1 MKKGKVKIVNKGQ
14 KFDENRYKFLLDDFD
29 KDGVANVDDKFPF
42 DKGKTGFVEGS
53 PLSESLTNLIDI
65 KSKLDDTMY
74 DAVDK
79 IVEFSPSSDV
89 YARTKTPFSILNKLV
104 KKRLLDPNKGLTDL
118 VGTTIA
124 VDDYSELK
132 KVQNKINNG
141 ELGVVLEEED
151 FYENP
156 NDGYK
161 AIHYIILVDGNQ
173 IEVQLK
179 TKRAKEIGEIT
190 HKAYKKG
197 GIDVENAEYLSDIVE
212 KADKGEESSI
222 QLYDGLI
229 KDKEEISKMV
239 TKKMEDGGALSEL
252 DDLLKESSYEGTS
265 QPLTYSVTNT
275 GTTPA
280 SASIS
285 PVSVMSK
292 GGEVKWKKNIG
303 FDGWSSNMENES
315 AFDNEG
321 GYISESGN
329 WKIYKANIEETE
341 FGFKR
346 VGDWSVY
353 RKDELYGDF
362 KTLKEAKDYVNTW
375 IEYNPQDYKKG
386 GQIND
391 IKTLLDKI
399 ESNYCQNLEC
409 DGSTRI
415 LNYLGKQEGIY
426 MQPKFGAIYLEK
438 DGDIINGFEPHFWNE
453 FTLDGKTYIID
464 YKAQMWLGKE
474 APHGVFE
481 LKEANDMGWKYLGDS
496 VSLDDK
502 ITKLAFNL

>member
-292 GGEVKWKKNIG
+292 GGG
-303 FDGWSSNMENES
+303 
-315 AFDNEG
+315 
-321 GYISESGN
+321 
-329 WKIYKANIEETE
+329 
-341 FGFKR
+341 
-346 VGDWSVY
+346 
-353 RKDELYGDF
+353 
-362 KTLKEAKDYVNTW
+362 
-375 IEYNPQDYKKG
+375 
-386 GQIND
+386 
-391 IKTLLDKI
+391 
-399 ESNYCQNLEC
+399 
-409 DGSTRI
+409 
-415 LNYLGKQEGIY
+415 
-426 MQPKFGAIYLEK
+426 
-438 DGDIINGFEPHFWNE
+438 
-453 FTLDGKTYIID
+453 
-464 YKAQMWLGKE
+464 
-474 APHGVFE
+474 
-481 LKEANDMGWKYLGDS
+481 
-496 VSLDDK
+496 
-502 ITKLAFNL
+502 

>member
-1 MKKGKVKIVNKGQ
+1 MKGKVKIVNKGQ
-14 KFDENRYKFLLDDFD
+14 KFDENRYQFLLDDFD
-29 KDGVANVDDKFPF
+29 KDGVANVDDRFPF
-42 DKGKTGFVEGS
+42 DKDKTGFVEGS

-161 AIHYIILVDGNQ
+161 AIHYIVLVDGNQ

-197 GIDVENAEYLSDIVE
+197 GIDVKNAEYLSDIVE

-222 QLYDGLI
+222 ELYNGLI
-229 KDKEEISKMV
+229 KDKEEIAKMV
-239 TKKMEDGGALSEL
+239 TKKMADGGALAEL

-265 QPLTYSVTNT
+265 QPLTFSVTNT

-285 PVSVMSK
+285 PVSVMAK
-292 GGEVKWKKNIG
+292 GGDIRKEKLW
-303 FDGWSSNMENES
+303 NER
-315 AFDNEG
+315 
-321 GYISESGN
+321 GYEYTYLDTLTPKELQSL
-329 WKIYKANIEETE
+329 YDTE
-341 FGFKR
+341 F
-346 VGDWSVY
+346 Y
-353 RKDELYGDF
+353 YDF
-362 KTLKEAKDYVNTW
+362 EDDVK
-375 IEYNPQDYKKG
+375 DYKKG

-426 MQPKFGAIYLEK
+426 MQPKFGAIYFEK

-453 FTLDGKTYIID
+453 FTLDGKKYIID

-481 LKEANDMGWKYLGDS
+481 LKQANDMGYKYLGDS

>member
-1 MKKGKVKIVNKGQ
+1 MKGKVKIVNKGQ
-14 KFDENRYKFLLDDFD
+14 KFDENRYQFLLDDFD
-29 KDGVANVDDKFPF
+29 KDGVANVDDRFPF
-42 DKGKTGFVEGS
+42 DKDKTGFVEGS

-161 AIHYIILVDGNQ
+161 AIHYIVLVDGNQ

-197 GIDVENAEYLSDIVE
+197 GIDVKNAEYLSDIVE

-222 QLYDGLI
+222 ELYNGLI
-229 KDKEEISKMV
+229 KDKEEIAKMV
-239 TKKMEDGGALSEL
+239 TKKMADGGALAEL

-265 QPLTYSVTNT
+265 QPLTFSVTNT

-285 PVSVMSK
+285 PVSVMAK
-292 GGEVKWKKNIG
+292 GGDIRKEKLW
-303 FDGWSSNMENES
+303 NER
-315 AFDNEG
+315 
-321 GYISESGN
+321 GYEYTYLDTLTPKELQSL
-329 WKIYKANIEETE
+329 YDTE
-341 FGFKR
+341 F
-346 VGDWSVY
+346 Y
-353 RKDELYGDF
+353 YDF
-362 KTLKEAKDYVNTW
+362 EDDVK
-375 IEYNPQDYKKG
+375 DYKKG

-415 LNYLGKQEGIY
+415 LNYLGKQEGIN

-453 FTLDGKTYIID
+453 FTLDGKKYIID

-481 LKEANDMGWKYLGDS
+481 LKQANDMGYKYLGDS

>member
-1 MKKGKVKIVNKGQ
+1 MKGKVKIVNEGQ

-197 GIDVENAEYLSDIVE
+197 GIDVKNAEYLSEIVE

-222 QLYDGLI
+222 ELYNGLI
-229 KDKEEISKMV
+229 KDKEEIAKMV

-285 PVSVMSK
+285 PVSVM
-292 GGEVKWKKNIG
+292 
-303 FDGWSSNMENES
+303 
-315 AFDNEG
+315 A
-321 GYISESGN
+321 
-329 WKIYKANIEETE
+329 
-341 FGFKR
+341 
-346 VGDWSVY
+346 
-353 RKDELYGDF
+353 
-362 KTLKEAKDYVNTW
+362 
-375 IEYNPQDYKKG
+375 KG
-386 GQIND
+386 GQIKD

-426 MQPKFGAIYLEK
+426 MQPKFGAIYFEK

-453 FTLDGKTYIID
+453 FTLDGKKYIID
-464 YKAQMWLGKE
+464 YKAQMWLGNE

>member
-29 KDGVANVDDKFPF
+29 KDGTANVDDKYPF
-42 DKGKTGFVEGS
+42 DKNKTGFVEGS
-53 PLSESLTNLIDI
+53 PLSESIINLIDI
-65 KSKLDDTMY
+65 KTKLDDTMY

-79 IVEFSPSSDV
+79 IVKFSPSSDV

-161 AIHYIILVDGNQ
+161 AIHYILLVDGNQ

-197 GIDVENAEYLSDIVE
+197 GIDVANAEYLSDIVE

-229 KDKEEISKMV
+229 KDKEEIAKMV
-239 TKKMEDGGALSEL
+239 TKKMADGGALSEL

-265 QPLTYSVTNT
+265 QPFTFSVSNS

-285 PVSVMSK
+285 PVSVM
-292 GGEVKWKKNIG
+292 
-303 FDGWSSNMENES
+303 
-315 AFDNEG
+315 A
-321 GYISESGN
+321 
-329 WKIYKANIEETE
+329 
-341 FGFKR
+341 
-346 VGDWSVY
+346 
-353 RKDELYGDF
+353 
-362 KTLKEAKDYVNTW
+362 
-375 IEYNPQDYKKG
+375 KG
-386 GQIND
+386 GQIKD

-453 FTLDGKTYIID
+453 FTLDGKKYIID

-481 LKEANDMGWKYLGDS
+481 LKEANDMGWKYLGES

>member
-1 MKKGKVKIVNKGQ
+1 MKGKVKIVNKGQ
-14 KFDENRYKFLLDDFD
+14 KFDENRYQFLLDDFD
-29 KDGVANVDDKFPF
+29 KDGVANVDDRFPF
-42 DKGKTGFVEGS
+42 DKDKTGFVEGS

-197 GIDVENAEYLSDIVE
+197 GIDVKNAEYLSDIVE

-222 QLYDGLI
+222 ELYNGLI
-229 KDKEEISKMV
+229 KDKEEIAKMV
-239 TKKMEDGGALSEL
+239 TKKMADGGALAEL

-265 QPLTYSVTNT
+265 QPLTFSVTNT

-285 PVSVMSK
+285 PVSVMAK
-292 GGEVKWKKNIG
+292 GGDIRKEKLW
-303 FDGWSSNMENES
+303 NER
-315 AFDNEG
+315 
-321 GYISESGN
+321 GYEYTYLDTLTPKELQSL
-329 WKIYKANIEETE
+329 YDTE
-341 FGFKR
+341 F
-346 VGDWSVY
+346 Y
-353 RKDELYGDF
+353 YDF
-362 KTLKEAKDYVNTW
+362 EDDVK
-375 IEYNPQDYKKG
+375 DYKKG

-415 LNYLGKQEGIY
+415 LNYLGKQEGIN

-453 FTLDGKTYIID
+453 FTLDGKKYIID

-481 LKEANDMGWKYLGDS
+481 LKQANDMGYKYLGDS

>member
-1 MKKGKVKIVNKGQ
+1 MKGKVKIVNEGQ

-197 GIDVENAEYLSDIVE
+197 GIDVKNAEYLSEIVE

-222 QLYDGLI
+222 ELYNGLI
-229 KDKEEISKMV
+229 KDKEEIAKMV

-285 PVSVMSK
+285 PVSVM
-292 GGEVKWKKNIG
+292 
-303 FDGWSSNMENES
+303 
-315 AFDNEG
+315 A
-321 GYISESGN
+321 
-329 WKIYKANIEETE
+329 
-341 FGFKR
+341 
-346 VGDWSVY
+346 
-353 RKDELYGDF
+353 
-362 KTLKEAKDYVNTW
+362 
-375 IEYNPQDYKKG
+375 KG

-426 MQPKFGAIYLEK
+426 MQPKFGAIYFEK

-453 FTLDGKTYIID
+453 FTLDGKKYIID
-464 YKAQMWLGKE
+464 YKAQMWLGNE

>member
-1 MKKGKVKIVNKGQ
+1 MKGKVKIVNKGQ
-14 KFDENRYKFLLDDFD
+14 KFDENRYQFLLDDFD
-29 KDGVANVDDKFPF
+29 KDGVANVDDRFPF
-42 DKGKTGFVEGS
+42 DKDKTGFVEGS

-65 KSKLDDTMY
+65 KSKLDNTMY

-197 GIDVENAEYLSDIVE
+197 GIDVKNAEYLSDIVE

-222 QLYDGLI
+222 ELYNGLI
-229 KDKEEISKMV
+229 KDKEEIAKMV
-239 TKKMEDGGALSEL
+239 TKKMADGGALAEL

-265 QPLTYSVTNT
+265 QPLTFSVTNT

-285 PVSVMSK
+285 PVSVM
-292 GGEVKWKKNIG
+292 E
-303 FDGWSSNMENES
+303 
-315 AFDNEG
+315 
-321 GYISESGN
+321 
-329 WKIYKANIEETE
+329 
-341 FGFKR
+341 
-346 VGDWSVY
+346 
-353 RKDELYGDF
+353 
-362 KTLKEAKDYVNTW
+362 
-375 IEYNPQDYKKG
+375 KG

-415 LNYLGKQEGIY
+415 LNYLGKQEGIN

-453 FTLDGKTYIID
+453 FTLDGKKYIID

-481 LKEANDMGWKYLGDS
+481 LKQANDMGYKYLGDS